1 MNDGAVSTPRAP
13 LAADESY
20 RVEAQIGFLLR
31 KAHQRAS
38 EIFHQVM
45 ARHDVT
51 PTQFTTLVKLADVGE
66 TSQNH
71 LGRLVA
77 TDPATTLGVVGRLGQ
92 RGLIELRSD
101 PADRRRRL
109 LRLSKTGARL
119 VGEMTAHA
127 AEVSSRTLAPLS
139 EDERRCLLRLLRAIG

>member
-1 MNDGAVSTPRAP
+1 MNVEPGIVEDG
-13 LAADESY
+13 Y

-66 TSQNH
+66 TSQNQ

-77 TDPATTLGVVGRLGQ
+77 MDPATTLGVVGRLRE
-92 RGLIELRSD
+92 RGLVEMRAD
-101 PADRRRRL
+101 PDDRRRRL
-109 LRLSKTGARL
+109 LRLGASGQAL
-119 VGEMTAHA
+119 VAEMTAHA
-127 AEVSSRTLAPLS
+127 AGVSDRTLAPLGP
-139 EDERRCLLRLLRAIG
+139 EDRRRLLRLLAAIG

>member
-1 MNDGAVSTPRAP
+1 MNAETAAAEDG
-13 LAADESY
+13 Y
-20 RVEAQIGFLLR
+20 KVEAQIGFLLR

-66 TSQNH
+66 TSQNR

-77 TDPATTLGVVGRLGQ
+77 MDPATTLGVIGRLRE
-92 RGLIELRSD
+92 RGLVEMRSD
-101 PADRRRRL
+101 PDDRRRRL
-109 LRLSKTGARL
+109 LRLSNAGKSL
-119 VGEMTAHA
+119 VAEMTAHA
-127 AEVSSRTLAPLS
+127 ADVSTRTLAPLGA
-139 EDERRCLLRLLRAIG
+139 EDRRRLLRLLAAIG